1 MGDSRYVVEPN
12 IKEGKGGLRDLHT
25 LFWVAKYLYGVADVG
40 ELVTRGVLTAAELRM
55 FQRAHRFLWTVR
67 CHMHYLM
74 KRPEERLTFD
84 LQPELA
90 AVMRYSRREG
100 SETVER
106 FMKHYYLLAKT
117 VGDLTRIF
125 CAAFEAE
132 NAPKP
137 RQWLSHF
144 ASRARDLEG
153 FRLENG
159 RLSVLSNDVFE
170 VEPARMI
177 RLFHL
182 AQARDLDI
190 HPHALMLITRS
201 LSRIDAKLR
210 ANKETNRLF
219 VEILTSEKDPE
230 ITLRRMNEAG
240 VLGRF
245 IPAFRRVVA
254 QTQHDMYHVYT
265 VDEHTIFAI
274 GILSRIE
281 LGELGDE
288 LPLATE
294 IVHKVLSRK
303 VLYLAIF
310 LHDIGKG
317 RGGNHSEIGARVARK
332 LAPRLGYTAEETES
346 VAWLVEHHLL
356 CSISAFNRD
365 ISDPKTVADFIE
377 IVRSPERLR
386 MLLVLTVADIRAV
399 GPNVWNGWKGQLL
412 RGLYYRAEAA
422 MTGGD
427 SLADQADR
435 LSMAQDAFRDAVS
448 DWAQEDVQ
456 SFVDRAYPSYWLN
469 FNTEVHKRHAEMIR
483 DADRDGQTL
492 AVNTRVDK
500 FRSVTEVTIYAP
512 DHPGLFAGVAG
523 AMTVTGASIV
533 DARIFTTTDGMV
545 LDTLWVQSEAGKAVD
560 QPDRLLKLAGTVE
573 MTLATD
579 FKPAIRLEERE
590 RSDRAHR
597 TAIFKVQPRVL
608 VDNLASVTH
617 TLLEVNARDRV
628 GLLYD
633 ISRAL
638 TELRLSIG
646 SARINTYGEVAV
658 DVFYVKDVFGMKI
671 HDEARIEAIRTG
683 LIEAIDS
690 GEAVACD
697 GGSAD
702 MAAE

>member
-1 MGDSRYVVEPN
+1 
-12 IKEGKGGLRDLHT
+12 
-25 LFWVAKYLYGVADVG
+25 
-40 ELVTRGVLTAAELRM
+40 
-55 FQRAHRFLWTVR
+55 
-67 CHMHYLM
+67 
-74 KRPEERLTFD
+74 
-84 LQPELA
+84 
-90 AVMRYSRREG
+90 
-100 SETVER
+100 
-106 FMKHYYLLAKT
+106 
-117 VGDLTRIF
+117 
-125 CAAFEAE
+125 
-132 NAPKP
+132 
-137 RQWLSHF
+137 
-144 ASRARDLEG
+144 
-153 FRLENG
+153 
-159 RLSVLSNDVFE
+159 
-170 VEPARMI
+170 
-177 RLFHL
+177 
-182 AQARDLDI
+182 
-190 HPHALMLITRS
+190 
-201 LSRIDAKLR
+201 
-210 ANKETNRLF
+210 
-219 VEILTSEKDPE
+219 
-230 ITLRRMNEAG
+230 
-240 VLGRF
+240 
-245 IPAFRRVVA
+245 
-254 QTQHDMYHVYT
+254 
-265 VDEHTIFAI
+265 
-274 GILSRIE
+274 
-281 LGELGDE
+281 
-288 LPLATE
+288 
-294 IVHKVLSRK
+294 
-303 VLYLAIF
+303 
-310 LHDIGKG
+310 
-317 RGGNHSEIGARVARK
+317 
-332 LAPRLGYTAEETES
+332 
-346 VAWLVEHHLL
+346 
-356 CSISAFNRD
+356 
-365 ISDPKTVADFIE
+365 
-377 IVRSPERLR
+377 

-560 QPDRLLKLAGTVE
+560 QPERLLKLAGTVE
-573 MTLATD
+573 MTLAAD

-608 VDNLASVTH
+608 VDNSASVTH

-697 GGSAD
+697 GGSAGV
-702 MAAE
+702 AAE